1 MPRESTVV
9 HELMLSNQ
17 AFVLLADAI
26 RELSLRK
33 GKLQRLKDVV
43 AEGLRLSQSTNEV
56 SAAALKAYEPC
67 DGAIRVYLRL
77 TTRTNAELDRIKN
90 DLNTRAENQFG
101 VRETLVFLCLA
112 ICEPE
117 KSACK
122 I

>member
-1 MPRESTVV
+1 MTRESTVV

-26 RELSLRK
+26 RELSLQK

-43 AEGLRLSQSTNEV
+43 AEGLRVNLPANEK
-56 SAAALKAYEPC
+56 SAAALKAYEPF
-67 DGAIRVYLRL
+67 DGTIRVYLRL

-90 DLNTRAENQFG
+90 DLNKPANNQFG
-101 VRETLVFLCLA
+101 VRETLVFLCLM

-117 KSACK
+117 KFACK

>member
-1 MPRESTVV
+1 MARESTVV
-9 HELMLSNQ
+9 HELMLSNR

-26 RELSLRK
+26 RELSLQR

-43 AEGLRLSQSTNEV
+43 AEGLKLNQSADEM
-56 SAAALKAYEPC
+56 SAAALEEYAPI
-67 DGAIRVYLRL
+67 DGTIRVYLRL
-77 TTRTNAELDRIKN
+77 TTKTNAELDRIKN
-90 DLNTRAENQFG
+90 DLNRHADNQFG

-117 KSACK
+117 KFACK